1 MRAPTS
7 VKPEREGAPRWMVT
21 FADLMA
27 LLFALFVLLL
37 SFSDIDSDSFKRN
50 AGPISEAFNAEQTAE
65 QATSLSIALDKGSE
79 EETDEEAYKREVAR
93 VKFVNHLEDMMAD
106 ELSKKMVELEEDAG
120 GLTIRF
126 PSKSTF
132 ASGSSDLSKQI
143 LPALDRVSEILAESK
158 GVVLVAGHTD
168 DSPISTARFHSN
180 WDLSAARAA
189 SVVNRLVRNP
199 QIDPR
204 RLTAQGFAASRP
216 LVANAT
222 PEGRAVN
229 RRVEIS
235 VEFEGKEP

>member
-1 MRAPTS
+1 MAETS
-7 VKPEREGAPRWMVT
+7 TKPHRQGAPRWMVT

-37 SFSDIDSDSFKRN
+37 SFSEIDSDSFKRN
-50 AGPISEAFNAEQTAE
+50 AGPISEAFNVDSIVQPP
-65 QATSLSIALDKGSE
+65 SSVSIALDKGSD

-106 ELSKKMVELEEDAG
+106 ELSKKMVELEEGAG
-120 GLTIRF
+120 AMTIRF

-143 LPALDRVSEILAESK
+143 LPALDRVSEILAEAK
-158 GVVLVAGHTD
+158 GLILVAGHTD

-189 SVVNRLVRNP
+189 SVVNRLIRNP

-216 LVANAT
+216 LVANAS
-222 PEGRAVN
+222 PEGRAAN